1 MAKASTGS
9 VTAKEAKPGAA
20 ELPARKKAIVVSAAK
35 SATSTR
41 AGSKKSAGRQTA
53 AKSAVAKRLSASGKT
68 TAGKAAPKRRV
79 SGQAG
84 RPTGAAK
91 RASALKAAPAKSG
104 SAKKTGAAKRATGKT
119 AAARMATGKGAASKT
134 AAPRRAPAKA
144 AAPAPAARRTRQAG
158 SPKRVQPPPSPAP
171 AKPPQSFTVSHL
183 NDADFKADGLRS
195 YAQYRDLGIAAA
207 TAGLCQA
214 HVIRFVPPCTD
225 EVRKRHRHAA
235 DLQLVYVLQG
245 WVKNEFEGVGEQM
258 MSTGTCW
265 LQPSGIEH
273 TVLDYSADC
282 EVLEIVVPADF
293 RTEEID

>member
-9 VTAKEAKPGAA
+9 VTAKQAKPGAA
-20 ELPARKKAIVVSAAK
+20 ELPARKKAIAVSAAK
-35 SATSTR
+35 PAASTR
-41 AGSKKSAGRQTA
+41 AGSKKSAPRQAAAKPTA
-53 AKSAVAKRLSASGKT
+53 AKRLRTSGKT
-68 TAGKAAPKRRV
+68 PAAKAAPKRRV
-79 SGQAG
+79 SGQAT
-84 RPTGAAK
+84 RPA
-91 RASALKAAPAKSG
+91 
-104 SAKKTGAAKRATGKT
+104 GAAKRATALRATPAKSGAAKKMAAAKRASGKT
-119 AAARMATGKGAASKT
+119 AAARIVAAKSVASKT
-134 AAPRRAPAKA
+134 ATPRRTPAKSP
-144 AAPAPAARRTRQAG
+144 APAPAARRTRSAG
-158 SPKRVQPPPSPAP
+158 SPKRAQPPSPAT
-171 AKPPQSFTVSHL
+171 ARPPQSFTVNHL
-183 NDADFKADGLRS
+183 NEADFKADGLRT

-293 RTEEID
+293 STEEID

>member
-20 ELPARKKAIVVSAAK
+20 ELPARKKAIAVGAAK
-35 SATSTR
+35 PAAATR
-41 AGSKKSAGRQTA
+41 AGSKKSAARQTA
-53 AKSAVAKRLSASGKT
+53 AKPAAAKRLGASGKT
-68 TAGKAAPKRRV
+68 TAAKAAPKRRV
-79 SGQAG
+79 SGQAA
-84 RPTGAAK
+84 RPTGGPK
-91 RASALKAAPAKSG
+91 RANALKAAPAKSG
-104 SAKKTGAAKRATGKT
+104 ATKMAAGKMAAGKT
-119 AAARMATGKGAASKT
+119 AAARLAAGKSAASKT

-144 AAPAPAARRTRQAG
+144 AAPAPAARRTRPAG
-158 SPKRVQPPPSPAP
+158 SPKRAQPPPSPAS

-183 NDADFKADGLRS
+183 GEADFKPDGLRS

-265 LQPSGIEH
+265 LQPSGIKH

>member
-9 VTAKEAKPGAA
+9 VTAKQAKPGAA
-20 ELPARKKAIVVSAAK
+20 ELPARKKAIAVSAAK
-35 SATSTR
+35 PAASTR
-41 AGSKKSAGRQTA
+41 AGSKKSAPRQAAAKPTA
-53 AKSAVAKRLSASGKT
+53 AKRLRTSGKT
-68 TAGKAAPKRRV
+68 PAAKAAPKRRV
-79 SGQAG
+79 SGQAT
-84 RPTGAAK
+84 RPA
-91 RASALKAAPAKSG
+91 
-104 SAKKTGAAKRATGKT
+104 GAAKRATALRATPAKSGAAKKMAAAKRASGKT
-119 AAARMATGKGAASKT
+119 AAARIVAAKSVASKT
-134 AAPRRAPAKA
+134 ATPRRTPAKS
-144 AAPAPAARRTRQAG
+144 AAPAPAARRTRSAG
-158 SPKRVQPPPSPAP
+158 SPKRAQPPSPAT
-171 AKPPQSFTVSHL
+171 ARPPQSFTVNHL
-183 NDADFKADGLRS
+183 NEADFKADGLRT

-245 WVKNEFEGVGEQM
+245 WVKNEFAGVGEQM

-293 RTEEID
+293 STEEID